1 MKVRI
6 TQWRCASP
14 PTFSTTTAVVVRA
27 KIVHSLEHRQIIRLS
42 GTAHAARNPPQTLVG
57 DPSPRQTSIGEKS
70 DCVMKSE
77 RDALVRGSDPPKG
90 HRVHTKTGD
99 MWRAPARRLRKK
111 YLAAGV

>member
-57 DPSPRQTSIGEKS
+57 DPSPRLTYYGKNS
-70 DCVMKSE
+70 DCVMNS
-77 RDALVRGSDPPKG
+77 RRSALVRGSDPPWG
-90 HRVHTKTGD
+90 QSHEGR
-99 MWRAPARRLRKK
+99 
-111 YLAAGV
+111 